1 MDTEEQVSQQF
12 EEYQKL
18 AEEHKEIDVASLMMN
33 ALEQTRREGV
43 DRRKKRWAYFV
54 SVAAPPLGL
63 FFAAYYAWS
72 GKPDGKRVAVNCV
85 ILTVASLFLAW
96 AIAQMFFASLGPDVT
111 SQLQSINADDIQR
124 LLAP

>member
-1 MDTEEQVSQQF
+1 MDIEKQVGQQI
-12 EEYQKL
+12 EEYRKL
-18 AEEHKEIDVASLMMN
+18 AEEHKEIDIASLMVN
-33 ALEQTRREGV
+33 ALEQARREGV
-43 DRRKKRWAYFV
+43 DRRKKRWAYLI

-72 GKPDGKRVAVNCV
+72 GKPDRKRVAINCV
-85 ILTVASLFLAW
+85 ILTAVSLFLAW

-124 LLAP
+124 LLQP